1 MAERSA
7 LTDGTKPFGVA
18 ATFVIGTIALV
29 IGQASGIAALS
40 WWYGLSLRQVGA
52 LSQHGGAIVLF
63 IFVSAPVQVAVL
75 ALAASQKGNTAE
87 YLGYKLPRRGELI
100 VAILVLAA
108 LIIVGDTVSWLAGRH
123 IVDRFQSE
131 IYQAA
136 KNANLLTLLMIAIT
150 VLIPIGEETLFRG
163 FLFSGWLRSPHA
175 AWPVILVT
183 GAIFAIIHVQYD
195 WFLIVQVFIFGVFF
209 GWARWASGSTIL
221 AVVLHAL
228 VNLEGMVETML
239 TVGD

>member
-1 MAERSA
+1 MAEGTP
-7 LTDGTKPFGVA
+7 LTDGTRPFGVV
-18 ATFVIGTIALV
+18 ATFVIGTIALL
-29 IGQASGIAALS
+29 IGQLSGIAALS

-63 IFVSAPVQVAVL
+63 IFVSAPVQVAAL
-75 ALAASQKGNTAE
+75 ALAASQKGNAAE
-87 YLGYKLPRRGELI
+87 YLGYKLPRRGELV
-100 VAILVLAA
+100 VAILILAA

-123 IVDRFQSE
+123 IVDRFQSD

-136 KNANLLTLLMIAIT
+136 KNANLLPLLLIAII

-163 FLFSGWLRSPHA
+163 FLFSGWLRSPRV
-175 AWPVILVT
+175 AWPVILLT
-183 GAIFAIIHVQYD
+183 AAIFAIIHVQYD

-221 AVVLHAL
+221 TMLLHAL
-228 VNLEGMVETML
+228 VNLEGTIETML
-239 TVGD
+239 TAGN